1 MSSSLTRALVAVV
14 LVAAATASCSRD
26 SGDDVPLSLWPFA
39 SNRVPLT
46 MSDDVALVSA
56 DVACVLN
63 SFESR
68 IACVDSRRR
77 AIGVFGR
84 EGEGPGEFR
93 GPPSLERGPDGM
105 LAVFDIRSAQLT
117 FFQPDGTLVSATR
130 MPPNVFMSDL
140 HAGRVLGYRLA
151 MLDRTRSADQPDYV
165 PMEVDAFSGEV
176 IWEFPDFAESVGRDC
191 FKGIMGILNP
201 AGGLVTTACEHEL
214 VFLDPFAVERASV
227 AVERASVVAAPNY
240 FAALRPNDR
249 DVEAYLDGLAR
260 IGGGSGFLSPA
271 QKEVYAAEY
280 RERPRRWFLSQTSL
294 AFDGESRL
302 WAAITLGR
310 DAFSHIEIWIG
321 TRYAGT
327 VRIRDRLMGFDI
339 LGSTLVALVE
349 RKPDRYGIA
358 QRAIDWYDISEVE
371 FTPDE

>member
-1 MSSSLTRALVAVV
+1 
-14 LVAAATASCSRD
+14 
-26 SGDDVPLSLWPFA
+26 
-39 SNRVPLT
+39 
-46 MSDDVALVSA
+46 
-56 DVACVLN
+56 
-63 SFESR
+63 
-68 IACVDSRRR
+68 
-77 AIGVFGR
+77 
-84 EGEGPGEFR
+84 
-93 GPPSLERGPDGM
+93 
-105 LAVFDIRSAQLT
+105 
-117 FFQPDGTLVSATR
+117 
-130 MPPNVFMSDL
+130 
-140 HAGRVLGYRLA
+140 
-151 MLDRTRSADQPDYV
+151 
-165 PMEVDAFSGEV
+165 
-176 IWEFPDFAESVGRDC
+176 
-191 FKGIMGILNP
+191 MGILNP

-214 VFLDPFAVERASV
+214 VFLDPF

-310 DAFSHIEIWIG
+310 DAFSYIEIWIG